1 MCQTKNIIMINSEQI
16 EEFLKGS
23 DPEKYIVSV
32 EFDYQSDYIFKI
44 IEDPEKGKMVKRD
57 SFIPFAWVGDL
68 KDLNFYQKSK
78 ALQKEAMSKYGI
90 VIEKLRTDGHERL
103 EKGLNFMVKSLK
115 GYRTLIQFF
124 RDGGID
130 PWGEKAKEK
139 ILLLPPIEQYLIQ
152 KEKRLFKGFESYND
166 VTRFVFDLETTSLE
180 PKDGRIFMFGLKT
193 NKGFH
198 KVIECSTDEEE
209 KQGII
214 DFFRYINEIK
224 PSIIVSYNGFAFD
237 WFWIFERAKA
247 LGLDIKKICRSLN
260 PEHSI
265 KQTKGILK
273 LANEVE
279 DYTQTSIWGYNVIDA
294 LHSVRRAQAINSNI
308 KSAGLKYIVKYL
320 EIEDKD
326 RVYIGHEDIGS
337 MYKKKEE
344 YWLNIING
352 KYKKVGLDPKSDEVC
367 GRRTDIY
374 IKTTGDN
381 LVERYLDDDL
391 EETLKVD
398 SEFNQGSF
406 LLSSLVPTTY
416 QRIATMGTATL
427 WEIQM
432 RAWSYKY
439 GLAIPAKSEKTD
451 FVGGLSRLLKVGYS
465 TDVLKLDFS
474 SLYPSI
480 QLVHDVFPDCDITG
494 AMEGMLNYF
503 RNTRIKYKNLAS
515 EYKKKD
521 PALAANYDRLQL
533 PIKIFINSL
542 FGALSAPQVFHW
554 GDMNQGER
562 ITCTGR
568 QYLRQML
575 KFFQNRG
582 YTPLVCDTDGM
593 NFSLPPD
600 GVDNRKYIGKGN
612 NWLVE
617 KGKEYTGYDAD
628 VAEYNDIFMKGA
640 MGLDCDGTWKSCI
653 NLSRKNYA
661 TLEHKGKI
669 KLTGNTIKS
678 KKLPQ
683 YIEVFLDKGIKMLLE
698 GNGHE
703 FVEWYYE
710 YIEKIYNKQIPLQQI
725 ASRAKV
731 KVSIDDYKVRCT
743 QKTKSGALM
752 SRQAH
757 MELAIRNNLHV
768 NLGDIIMYVNN
779 GTKASHGDVQKVNK
793 PKKGWNDEQIQTN
806 FSSNADYKEK
816 EKFLL
821 KNGWSKSWSE
831 DNWVRNDAINREA
844 NTGVP
849 TDVAYQRAIADK
861 SESFIQIN
869 CYMLDP
875 SELEKNP
882 EMLGDYNVP
891 RAISTFN
898 KRIEPLLIVFGEE
911 VRSTLIIENPENR
924 EFYTKTQCE
933 LISGQP
939 FEPEDQDSVEDLL
952 TISNAEL
959 KFWEKVNISPDYIYE
974 LAEEDWMEKI

>member
-1 MCQTKNIIMINSEQI
+1 
-16 EEFLKGS
+16 
-23 DPEKYIVSV
+23 
-32 EFDYQSDYIFKI
+32 
-44 IEDPEKGKMVKRD
+44 
-57 SFIPFAWVGDL
+57 
-68 KDLNFYQKSK
+68 
-78 ALQKEAMSKYGI
+78 
-90 VIEKLRTDGHERL
+90 
-103 EKGLNFMVKSLK
+103 
-115 GYRTLIQFF
+115 
-124 RDGGID
+124 
-130 PWGEKAKEK
+130 
-139 ILLLPPIEQYLIQ
+139 
-152 KEKRLFKGFESYND
+152 
-166 VTRFVFDLETTSLE
+166 
-180 PKDGRIFMFGLKT
+180 
-193 NKGFH
+193 
-198 KVIECSTDEEE
+198 
-209 KQGII
+209 
-214 DFFRYINEIK
+214 
-224 PSIIVSYNGFAFD
+224 
-237 WFWIFERAKA
+237 
-247 LGLDIKKICRSLN
+247 
-260 PEHSI
+260 
-265 KQTKGILK
+265 
-273 LANEVE
+273 
-279 DYTQTSIWGYNVIDA
+279 
-294 LHSVRRAQAINSNI
+294 
-308 KSAGLKYIVKYL
+308 
-320 EIEDKD
+320 
-326 RVYIGHEDIGS
+326 
-337 MYKKKEE
+337 
-344 YWLNIING
+344 
-352 KYKKVGLDPKSDEVC
+352 
-367 GRRTDIY
+367 
-374 IKTTGDN
+374 
-381 LVERYLDDDL
+381 
-391 EETLKVD
+391 
-398 SEFNQGSF
+398 
-406 LLSSLVPTTY
+406 
-416 QRIATMGTATL
+416 
-427 WEIQM
+427 
-432 RAWSYKY
+432 
-439 GLAIPAKSEKTD
+439 
-451 FVGGLSRLLKVGYS
+451 
-465 TDVLKLDFS
+465 
-474 SLYPSI
+474 
-480 QLVHDVFPDCDITG
+480 
-494 AMEGMLNYF
+494 
-503 RNTRIKYKNLAS
+503 
-515 EYKKKD
+515 
-521 PALAANYDRLQL
+521 
-533 PIKIFINSL
+533 
-542 FGALSAPQVFHW
+542 
-554 GDMNQGER
+554 
-562 ITCTGR
+562 
-568 QYLRQML
+568 
-575 KFFQNRG
+575 
-582 YTPLVCDTDGM
+582 
-593 NFSLPPD
+593 
-600 GVDNRKYIGKGN
+600 
-612 NWLVE
+612 
-617 KGKEYTGYDAD
+617 
-628 VAEYNDIFMKGA
+628 
-640 MGLDCDGTWKSCI
+640 
-653 NLSRKNYA
+653 LSRKNYA

-757 MELAIRNNLHV
+757 MELVIRNNLHV

-831 DNWVRNDAINREA
+831 DNWVRNDAINRES

-952 TISNAEL
+952 TISDAEV

>member
-1 MCQTKNIIMINSEQI
+1 
-16 EEFLKGS
+16 L
-23 DPEKYIVSV
+23 
-32 EFDYQSDYIFKI
+32 
-44 IEDPEKGKMVKRD
+44 VKRD
-57 SFIPFAWVGDL
+57 TFIPFAWVGDL
-68 KDLNFYQKSK
+68 RGLNFYQNSK
-78 ALQKEAMSKYGI
+78 GLQKEAMSKYGI
-90 VIEKLRTDGHERL
+90 VIDKLRTDGNERL
-103 EKGLNFMVKSLK
+103 EKGLTFMVKSLK

-124 RDGGID
+124 RDGGLD
-130 PWGEKAKEK
+130 PWGEKSKDK
-139 ILLLPPIEQYLIQ
+139 ILLLPPIEQFLIQ

-198 KVIECSTDEEE
+198 KVIECTNDEEE
-209 KQGII
+209 RDGII
-214 DFFRYINEIK
+214 EFFKYINEIK

-247 LGLDIKKICRSLN
+247 LGLNIKKICHSLN
-260 PEHSI
+260 PEQSI
-265 KQTKGILK
+265 KQTKGLLK
-273 LANEVE
+273 LANEIE

-294 LHSVRRAQAINSNI
+294 LHSVRRAQAINSGI

-337 MYKKKEE
+337 MYRKKEK
-344 YWLNIING
+344 YWLNIQNG
-352 KYKKVGLDPKSDEVC
+352 NYKKVGLDEKIDEVC
-367 GRRTDIY
+367 SRRNDIY
-374 IKTTGDN
+374 IETTGDN

-406 LLSSLVPTTY
+406 LLASLVPTTY
-416 QRIATMGTATL
+416 QRITTMGTATL

-432 RAWSYKY
+432 RAWSYKH
-439 GLAIPAKSEKTD
+439 GLAIPEKGDKTD

-494 AMEGMLNYF
+494 AMKGMLTYF

-521 PALAANYDRLQL
+521 PILAANYDRLQL
-533 PIKIFINSL
+533 PIKIFINSM

-575 KFFQNRG
+575 KFFQVRG

-593 NFSLPPD
+593 NFSLPLD
-600 GVDNRKYIGKGN
+600 GVEGRKYIGKGN

-617 KGKEYTGYDAD
+617 KGREYLGFDAD
-628 VAEYNDIFMKGA
+628 VAEYNDLFMKGA
-640 MGLDCDGTWKSCI
+640 MGLDNDGTWKSCI

-678 KKLPQ
+678 KKLPL
-683 YIEVFLDKGIKMLLE
+683 YIEVFLDKGVKLLLE
-698 GNGHE
+698 GDGQS

-710 YIEKIYNKQIPLQQI
+710 YLDTIWNKQIPLMQI

-731 KVSIDDYKVRCT
+731 KLSIDDYKSRCKL
-743 QKTKSGALM
+743 KTKAGSLM

-757 MELAIRNNLHV
+757 MELAISEDLNV
-768 NLGDIIMYVNN
+768 NLGDVIYYVNN
-779 GTKASHGDVQKVNK
+779 GDRASHGDVQKKNIWTAT
-793 PKKGWNDEQIQTN
+793 PEEKKQYLINNGKAMPPND
-806 FSSNADYKEK
+806 
-816 EKFLL
+816 
-821 KNGWSKSWSE
+821 SE
-831 DNWVRNDAINREA
+831 IVL
-844 NTGVP
+844 
-849 TDVAYQRAIADK
+849 
-861 SESFIQIN
+861 N
-869 CYMLDP
+869 CYRLEN
-875 SELEKNP
+875 SEIENNP
-882 EMLGDYNVP
+882 NMLGDYNVP
-891 RAISTFN
+891 RAIATFN
-898 KRIEPLLIVFGEE
+898 KRLQPLMVVFKNEVRDNLLID
-911 VRSTLIIENPENR
+911 NPSKR
-924 EFYTKTQCE
+924 QFFTKTQCE
-933 LISGQP
+933 LISGNP
-939 FEPEDQDSVEDLL
+939 FEPQDQDSVEDLL
-952 TISNAEL
+952 TITPQEL
-959 KFWEKVNISPDYIYE
+959 QFWNRVKIDPDYIYE
-974 LAEEDWMEKI
+974 LADEGWKEKLSEFQTV